1 MIVRRAAIA
10 DAVEIAAAEAKY
22 IDCPWSLAQVQE
34 EIANPQAL
42 FYVAENEN
50 GFIGYLSGVVASDE
64 CEISNIAVDEAHRRN
79 GVASRLFCAFIRQL
93 KEENVKTVFL
103 LVRDGNVPAI
113 KLYEKHGF
121 EVVGKR
127 PRYYK
132 GGDALIMRL
141 DI

>member
-1 MIVRRAAIA
+1 MIVRRATSADAERIA
-10 DAVEIAAAEAKY
+10 DAEAQY

-50 GFIGYLSGVVASDE
+50 GFVGYLSGIVVSDE
-64 CEISNIAVDEAHRRN
+64 CEISNIAVDEKYRRT
-79 GVASRLFCAFIRQL
+79 GVASELFAAFLGEL
-93 KEENVKTVFL
+93 KEKNIKTVFL

-113 KLYEKHGF
+113 GLYEKHGF
-121 EVVGKR
+121 AVVGKR

>member
-1 MIVRRAAIA
+1 MIVRRATASDAVNIA
-10 DAVEIAAAEAKY
+10 DAEAKY

-42 FYVAENEN
+42 FYVAENES
-50 GFIGYLSGVVASDE
+50 GFAGYLSGVIVSDE
-64 CEISNIAVDEAHRRN
+64 CEVSNVAVEEAYRHS
-79 GVASRLFCAFIRQL
+79 GVASELFSAFLCEL
-93 KEENVKTVFL
+93 KGKNAKTVFL
-103 LVRDGNVPAI
+103 LVRDGNIPAI
-113 KLYEKHGF
+113 GLYEKYGF
-121 EVVGKR
+121 AVVGKR